1 MKCSPFKNGI
11 LKCSTILIPGHEWE
25 SSYEEERKR
34 IFKSGGLFKR
44 NEGGVL
50 PYFEKFP
57 SIKKGSSKRRIKR
70 ALHKRGKKEWEMN
83 KCFFVNK

>member
-1 MKCSPFKNGI
+1 MKYSQFKNGI
-11 LKCSTILIPGHEWE
+11 LKCSTILIPGHEWK

-34 IFKSGGLFKR
+34 IFKSGGLVKI

-50 PYFEKFP
+50 PYFENFP
-57 SIKKGSSKRRIKR
+57 SIKKSSSKRRIKR
-70 ALHKRGKKEWEMN
+70 ALQKRGKKEWERN